1 MDKFIDNNGIKIH
14 FQEFSGDGPVLILLP
29 GLTANCRVFEGL
41 LAAGLGQ
48 ACHVVSMDLR
58 GRGISDKPA
67 SGYSLAE
74 HAEDVRHLI
83 DRFRGREIIPV
94 GHSFGGLVAVW
105 LCAHY
110 PELCERLILLDLAIE
125 TTDPKVVELLK
136 PSLGRLDKTFA
147 SEKVYLD
154 AMQLAPYLFGCWD
167 EHLEAYF
174 RADVRQISGG
184 GVKPR
189 SSRENI
195 GACIEAV
202 LDEDWPELF
211 RSLKTSTLLV
221 NAVSDYSAAG
231 PLVPADQA
239 QRTVRA
245 ILDCSYKAV
254 HGNHITMLFGNDA
267 FHTAQAITTWL

>member
-154 AMQLAPYLFGCWD
+154 TMQLAPYLFGCWD
-167 EHLEAYF
+167 EHL
-174 RADVRQISGG
+174 
-184 GVKPR
+184 
-189 SSRENI
+189 
-195 GACIEAV
+195 EAV

-254 HGNHITMLFGNDA
+254 HVNHITMLFGNDA